1 MRALDSKKTEETVGK
16 KGSLALKEWAVVCQ
30 ALAEGKQIFLLRK
43 GGIQEKEFETKIDAF
58 LLYPTLEHQ
67 SREEIKPEFEDLF
80 RRYSSFDE
88 EEFIPISHFGKII
101 RDIPLTSR
109 EVLDSLFP
117 YHVWTTEY
125 IDKRWNYKPERP
137 LHLLVLRVYKL
148 QKGRLHDFEPRYAG
162 CKSWVELSETIPTE
176 KGEPVLSDSEFQKKL
191 AELKI

>member
-1 MRALDSKKTEETVGK
+1 MEKTVEK

-43 GGIQEKEFETKIDAF
+43 GGIQERGFETKVDEF

-80 RRYSSFDE
+80 KRYTSFDE
-88 EEFIPISHFGKII
+88 EECIPISHCAKVIHDVPI
-101 RDIPLTSR
+101 SSR
-109 EVLDSLFP
+109 EKLDSLFP
-117 YHVWTTEY
+117 HHIWTISY
-125 IDKRWNYKPERP
+125 IEKRRNYKPEKP

-148 QKGRLHDFEPRYAG
+148 PRGRLHDFEERYAG

-176 KGEPVLSDSEFQKKL
+176 KTVPVLTDAEFQKKVSD
-191 AELKI
+191 LKFS